1 MKHPVTIQK
10 VLIANRGE
18 IAVRIHR
25 ACQELEIKTVQVY
38 SMADRHSMAVQMADE
53 SLCIGPAPSAQSYLN
68 KNHIIEAAK
77 RFKVQAI
84 HPGYGFLSEN
94 ADFAKLCQEHGFIF
108 IGPSA
113 QVIAQMGDKSSAK
126 SVAKAA
132 GVATTPGSDGIVGS
146 LEEALEV
153 AVKIGYPVL
162 LKASAG
168 GGGKG
173 MRIVHAG
180 SELERAFNEAK
191 REALSFFGDESIYI
205 EKYLT
210 NIRHIEIQV
219 LADLEKV
226 LVFSERDCSIQRR
239 NQKLIEESPASGLD
253 AKLQQRIASAALQ
266 LCQHVGYQNAGTIEF
281 ILDMDSQEF
290 YFMEMNT
297 RIQVEH
303 PVTEMVT
310 SFDLVKAQIQIASG
324 QVLEIQ
330 QKDLMSKGHAIECR
344 INAEDSKNHFM
355 PSPGK
360 LSAVHFPGGPG
371 VRIDSHVFQG
381 YTVPMYYD
389 SLLAKVI
396 CWGRDRAEALARMRR
411 VLHELRIEG
420 VSTTKALHLE
430 ILDHPTFTQGEFNTQ
445 FLSQAFHLN

>member
-1 MKHPVTIQK
+1 MRKQVTLEK

-25 ACQELEIKTVQVY
+25 ACKELGIKTVQVY
-38 SMADRHSMAVQMADE
+38 SSADRDSMAVHMADE
-53 SLCIGPAPSAQSYLN
+53 SICIGPAPSAQSYLN

-94 ADFAKLCQEHGFIF
+94 AEFAQLCQDHGFIF

-113 QVIAQMGDKSSAK
+113 HVIAQMGDKSTAK
-126 SVAKAA
+126 NVAKAA
-132 GVATTPGSDGIVGS
+132 GVATTPGSDGIV
-146 LEEALEV
+146 ATFEV
-153 AVKIGYPVL
+153 ALQVAGKIGFPVL

-173 MRIVHAG
+173 MRIVNSL

-191 REALSFFGDESIYI
+191 REALSFFCDESIYI

-226 LVFSERDCSIQRR
+226 LVFGERDCSIQRR
-239 NQKLIEESPASGLD
+239 NQKLIEESPASALD
-253 AKLQQRIASAALQ
+253 PRLKQKIASAALQ

-281 ILDMDSQEF
+281 ILDMDAQEF

-324 QVLEIQ
+324 HVLETQ
-330 QKDLMSKGHAIECR
+330 QEDLVLKGHAIECR
-344 INAEDSKNHFM
+344 INAEDSKNQFM
-355 PSPGK
+355 PSPGGV
-360 LSAVHFPGGPG
+360 SEVHFPGGPG
-371 VRIDSHVFQG
+371 VRIDSHLFQG
-381 YTVPMYYD
+381 YTVPIYYD

-396 CWGRDRAEALARMRR
+396 CWGSDRDEALARMRR

-420 VSTTKALHLE
+420 VCTTKALHLK
-430 ILDHPTFTQGEFNTQ
+430 ILDHPKFTQGEFNTQ
-445 FLSQAFHLN
+445 FLTQAFNLN